1 MMFEMSP
8 RKITVRILR
17 AVVVGLIFLGIYI
30 LSSQFLAPVSE
41 FFPGFEG
48 MVGGFIIVYGALI
61 IISTLLMDTVFQ
73 HVFSIAKEL
82 LVVAV
87 LVSSFQSSV
96 FSVNFENANIIVDL
110 RLFLGIATMFG
121 LLALAKSVLE
131 ALNYA
136 NEKAEIAHS
145 MTA

>member
-1 MMFEMSP
+1 MKFEMSP
-8 RKITVRILR
+8 RKITFRVLK
-17 AVVVGLIFLGIYI
+17 AVVKGLILLGIYI

-41 FFPGFEG
+41 FFPGLQL
-48 MVGGFIIVYGALI
+48 MVGGFIIVYGALV
-61 IISTLLMDTVFQ
+61 IISTLLMDTIFQ
-73 HVFSIAKEL
+73 HVFSVTKEL
-82 LVVAV
+82 LVVAIF
-87 LVSSFQSSV
+87 VSSFQSSV
-96 FSVNFENANIIVDL
+96 FSVSFGNANIIVDL
-110 RLFLGIATMFG
+110 RLFLAIATMFG

>member
-8 RKITVRILR
+8 REVAVRVLK
-17 AVVVGLIFLGIYI
+17 AVVIGLIFFGIYVI
-30 LSSQFLAPVSE
+30 SSQFLAPVSE

-48 MVGGFIIVYGALI
+48 IVGGFIIVYGALMI
-61 IISTLLMDTVFQ
+61 VSTLLMGTVFQ
-73 HVFSIAKEL
+73 HVFGMAKEL

-87 LVSSFQSSV
+87 LISSFQSSV
-96 FSVNFENANIIVDL
+96 FSVSFGNAYIIVDL
-110 RLFLGIATMFG
+110 RLFLAIATMFG

-145 MTA
+145 MTV

>member
-8 RKITVRILR
+8 RKITVRVLK
-17 AVVVGLIFLGIYI
+17 AVIVGLIFLGIYV
-30 LSSQFLAPVSE
+30 LSSQFLVPVSE
-41 FFPGFEG
+41 FFPGFEE
-48 MVGGFIIVYGALI
+48 MVGGFIVVYGALM

-110 RLFLGIATMFG
+110 RLFLAIATMFG

-136 NEKAEIAHS
+136 NEKAEITHS